1 MTKAKKEE
9 NPLVKKIEEFTE
21 IELKAAIGD
30 LFLQREPLQQQLQ
43 MIHQQINVINQEL
56 AKRKKNCRGQ
66 TM

>member
-21 IELKAAIGD
+21 IELKATIGD

-43 MIHQQINVINQEL
+43 MMHQQINVINQEL
-56 AKRKKNCRGQ
+56 QKRQQKDK
-66 TM
+66 